1 MKCKMELPKVKKYS
15 HNLKIV
21 LNVFYWAAI
30 IFTCVSLVAAIVI
43 FFLSDSKF
51 ILSESNLKQNG
62 FSLDGILRFNF
73 IEVPKE
79 ALLKKLYLTILI
91 MSSSIG
97 VLISLVLKQIV
108 LILHSLDKD
117 KPFDKIN
124 AKRIS
129 TIGTVLIISSFL
141 LPVFEILVAKA
152 MVETLS
158 IQNVSINYTINI
170 SMLITGF
177 MLFILSG
184 IFSYGNYL
192 QYEYDETV

>member
-1 MKCKMELPKVKKYS
+1 MKVNMELPKVKKYS
-15 HNLKIV
+15 HNLKFV
-21 LNVFYWAAI
+21 FNVFYWAAI
-30 IFTCVSLVAAIVI
+30 IITCVSLVAAIVI

-51 ILSESNLKQNG
+51 ILTEGKLKQNG
-62 FSLDGILRFNF
+62 FSLDSILRFNF
-73 IEVPKE
+73 IEVPNE
-79 ALLKKLYLTILI
+79 TLLKKLYLTILL

-97 VLISLVLKQIV
+97 VLVS
-108 LILHSLDKD
+108 LILNQLVFILKSVEEDR
-117 KPFDKIN
+117 PFDKIN

-129 TIGTVLIISSFL
+129 IIGAILIISSFL
-141 LPVFEILVAKA
+141 IPIFELLVAKA

-158 IQNVSINYTINI
+158 IQNASINYSINI
-170 SMLITGF
+170 TLLVTGF

>member
-1 MKCKMELPKVKKYS
+1 MKVNMELPKVKKYS
-15 HNLKIV
+15 HNLKFV
-21 LNVFYWAAI
+21 FNVFYWAAI
-30 IFTCVSLVAAIVI
+30 IITCVSLVAAIVI

-51 ILSESNLKQNG
+51 ILTEGKLKQNG

-73 IEVPKE
+73 IEVPNE
-79 ALLKKLYLTILI
+79 TLLKKLYLTILL

-97 VLISLVLKQIV
+97 VLVS
-108 LILHSLDKD
+108 LILNQLVFILKSVEEDR
-117 KPFDKIN
+117 PFDKIN

-129 TIGTVLIISSFL
+129 IIGAILIISSFL
-141 LPVFEILVAKA
+141 IPIFELLVAKA

-158 IQNVSINYTINI
+158 IQNASINYSINI
-170 SMLITGF
+170 TLLVTGF